1 MPIAYLDVPEGIEI
15 EEKKELV
22 KSIYEAINEAWPF
35 PDDHRIFVR
44 EWSLDSVSENGQL
57 GSEPPRPV
65 FQMHVPPELPVN
77 AKRKLIKRINAAVAK
92 AYNNLPGLLILFL
105 EYPQDR
111 VGINGNLASDD
122 QKHLEGLSRSIAASS
137 GSKAA

>member
-1 MPIAYLDVPEGIEI
+1 M
-15 EEKKELV
+15 
-22 KSIYEAINEAWPF
+22 
-35 PDDHRIFVR
+35 R
-44 EWSLDSVSENGQL
+44 EWPLDSVSQNGRL
-57 GSEPPRPV
+57 GSEPSRPV

-92 AYNNLPGLLILFL
+92 AYNNLPGLPILFL

-122 QKHLEGLSRSIAASS
+122 QKHLEELSRSIAASS